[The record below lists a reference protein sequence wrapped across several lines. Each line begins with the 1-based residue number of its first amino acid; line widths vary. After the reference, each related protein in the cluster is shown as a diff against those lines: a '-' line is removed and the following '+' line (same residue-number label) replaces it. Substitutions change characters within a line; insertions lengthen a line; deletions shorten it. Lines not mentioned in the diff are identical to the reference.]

1 VVDQHLMPDSRQQAA
16 RPRAVKLKREWV
28 GYGLTAPAYIWL
40 CITVILPMIMML
52 YFSFLSTMPMGTAEP
67 ALSLRQY
74 ATFFEKD
81 FYGFLT
87 WRSLLLG
94 VHVTVL
100 CVLIGYPAALILA
113 HIVKGRWREAILLLI
128 VLPFWSNALIRTF
141 AWTMVLRTDGMVDQA
156 LHFLLPGAPSVGIL
170 YSYPAIVVGLTH
182 SFLPYMI
189 LTCYISLQTIDDS
202 LIEAGQALGASN
214 FTVFRRIILPLSL
227 PGLMVGIILT
237 FVPVVGAFMEP
248 RILGGRQ
255 SIMLGT
261 VIEDQFTE
269 VFNWPLGAALSFILL
284 AIVMLIFLAAYPLL
298 RNRLKVA

>member
-1 VVDQHLMPDSRQQAA
+1 
-16 RPRAVKLKREWV
+16 VKLKREWV

-40 CITVILPMIMML
+40 CITVILPMIVML

-67 ALSLRQY
+67 VLSLKQY

-81 FYGFLT
+81 FYRFLT

-113 HIVKGRWREAILLLI
+113 QVVKGRWREAILLLL
-128 VLPFWSNALIRTF
+128 VFPFWSNALIRTF
-141 AWTMVLRTDGMVDQA
+141 SWTMVLRTDGIVDQV

-170 YSYPAIVVGLTH
+170 YSYPAIVIGLTH

-189 LTCYISLQTIDDS
+189 LTSYISLQTIDDS

-214 FTVFRRIILPLSL
+214 FTVFRRVIMPLSV
-227 PGLMVGIILT
+227 PGLMREMEA
-237 FVPVVGAFMEP
+237 FVSALELKRTVFRSDHASNWLVLRGTLGSDKP
-248 RILGGRQ
+248 RLLEQLR
-255 SIMLGT
+255 
-261 VIEDQFTE
+261 
-269 VFNWPLGAALSFILL
+269 AAIASPET
-284 AIVMLIFLAAYPLL
+284 ARL
-298 RNRLKVA
+298 RPAWARGL

>member
-1 VVDQHLMPDSRQQAA
+1 MVDQHLKFDFGSTPRLRALKLNRQ
-16 RPRAVKLKREWV
+16 WI
-28 GYGLTAPAYIWL
+28 GYGLTVPAYLWL

-52 YFSFLSTMPMGTAEP
+52 YFSFLCKMPMGAAEP
-67 ALSLRQY
+67 VLSLKQY

-81 FYGFLT
+81 FYRFLT

-94 VHVTVL
+94 VHVTTL
-100 CVLIGYPAALILA
+100 CALIGYPAALVLA
-113 HIVKGRWREAILLLI
+113 RVVKGRWREAILLLI

-141 AWTMVLRTDGMVDQA
+141 AWTMVLRTNGIVDQA
-156 LHFLLPGAPSVGIL
+156 IHFLLPGAPSVGIL
-170 YSYPAIVVGLTH
+170 YSYPAIVIGLVH

-202 LIEAGQALGASN
+202 LIEAGQVLGASN
-214 FTVFRRIILPLSL
+214 MSVFRRIILPLSL
-227 PGLMVGIILT
+227 PGLMVGVTLT

-269 VFNWPLGAALSFILL
+269 VFNWPLGAALSFMLL
-284 AIVMLIFLAAYPLL
+284 AIVMLIFLAAYPFL
-298 RNRLKVA
+298 RNRLKVS